1 MAKPKYGA
9 RALKGA
15 ERSQRHRCRQRRLK
29 EEMRLFAEQRRDWK
43 TATGGEFQKH
53 QMLALQALQH
63 GTIASHR
70 ESSQLAGKGRGAD
83 RSNEPWGTRLK
94 NQLIR
99 ESAWETACDTDIP
112 IRRWP
117 IRKHGLSLTDTM
129 AALKFLGKG
138 WGRVTREVR
147 FKDGKKSQVI
157 AVRGGR
163 MRRITPT
170 ETHRRYYLLLR
181 RYYLFL
187 LSRLRHKAIREPDV
201 VFDRS
206 NFWSGQPPS
215 TLCDRSRR
223 AKAEDDAYL
232 GGLLDRRRR
241 LPAVATELIALA
253 KRQGRSVPAHWYALV
268 SRTTKSRDVA
278 WANEQQLWRRD
289 EPSYRQPCP
298 QWAAELPA
306 YRHCLI
312 YPDIA
317 QRAYVLS
324 EKRRHVRQY
333 AEQVKLLAAQYR
345 EFEDT
350 KQKLAA

>member
-1 MAKPKYGA
+1 MAKPQYGV
-9 RALKGA
+9 RALTGA
-15 ERSQRHRCRQRRLK
+15 VRGQRHRSRKRLLK

-43 TATGGEFQKH
+43 VATGREFETH
-53 QMLALQALQH
+53 QMLALQALRH
-63 GTIASHR
+63 ATIASRR

-99 ESAWETACDTDIP
+99 ENAWETACDDDIP
-112 IRRWP
+112 IRCWP
-117 IRKHGLSLTDTM
+117 IRTHGLSLADTM
-129 AALKFLGKG
+129 AALKLLGKG

-147 FKDGKKSQVI
+147 FKDGKKRQVI

-163 MRRITPT
+163 IRRVTRT
-170 ETHRRYYLLLR
+170 EAHRRYYLLLR
-181 RYYLFL
+181 RHYLFL
-187 LSRLRHKAIREPDV
+187 LSQLRQRAIREPDV
-201 VFDRS
+201 VFDR
-206 NFWSGQPPS
+206 GRPPS
-215 TLCDRSRR
+215 MLWDRSKR
-223 AKAEDDAYL
+223 AKAEDNAYL
-232 GGLLDRRRR
+232 AGLLDRRRR
-241 LPAVATELIALA
+241 LPAVVAELIALA
-253 KRQGRSVPAHWYALV
+253 KRQGRSIPANWCALV

-298 QWAAELPA
+298 GWAAKLPA

-317 QRAYVLS
+317 QRAYVLG

-345 EFEDT
+345 KFEYT